1 MNANE
6 LEEDI
11 IKIDLKEFKNKL
23 NEYDNN
29 IPENIKKNIVN

>member
-29 IPENIKKNIVN
+29 IPENIN

>member
-23 NEYDNN
+23 NHYDNN
-29 IPENIKKNIVN
+29 IPENIKKKIL